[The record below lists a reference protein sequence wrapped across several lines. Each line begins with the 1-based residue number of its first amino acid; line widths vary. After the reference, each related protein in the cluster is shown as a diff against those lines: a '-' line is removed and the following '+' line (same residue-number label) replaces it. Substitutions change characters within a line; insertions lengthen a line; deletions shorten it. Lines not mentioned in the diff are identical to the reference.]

1 MADAPIHD
9 LADFLRRA
17 NITLKDEYDRI
28 QRRVREDPGT
38 AGDQGEENW
47 ADFLRGWLPK
57 SYTIV
62 TKGRIIGV
70 DGRMSPQIDIL
81 VLKPSYPAALFST
94 KTYLAAGVAAAFEC
108 KITVRPDHIRDAVR
122 TCSLVKDLF
131 QTRSGTPQRELHSP
145 ITYGL
150 LCHSHAW
157 KTGASK
163 PSENVASQLNSAS
176 EGVTHPRLLLDLLC
190 IADVGTWSNQIFP
203 WQMPQPS
210 LVNGRPAFGDPSQCT
225 VATAFVA
232 STVEEN
238 ESAGKFSPVS
248 MLLWS
253 VFQKIAREDATMRD
267 LAEYYRHVNAA
278 NGSGKFLHWNPQLV
292 YSNGVRNRLLSED
305 PFVGSFGIDNEWS
318 RMFH

>member
-1 MADAPIHD
+1 MSDAPIHD

-17 NITLKDEYDRI
+17 NLTLKDEYNRI
-28 QRRVREDPGT
+28 QRRVLEDPGT

-47 ADFLRGWLPK
+47 AEFLRGWLPK
-57 SYTIV
+57 SYTVV

-81 VLKPSYPAALFST
+81 VLKPSYPTALFST

-131 QTRSGTPQRELHSP
+131 QARTGTPQRELHSP
-145 ITYGL
+145 IVYGL

-157 KTGASK
+157 NAEKSK
-163 PSENVASQLNSAS
+163 PSENVACQLNSAS
-176 EGVTHPRLLLDLLC
+176 QSAQRPRLLLDVLC
-190 IADVGTWSNQIFP
+190 VADVGTWSNQIMS
-203 WQMPQPS
+203 WQMPPPTMAS
-210 LVNGRPAFGDPSQCT
+210 GKPVYAAPSQCT

-232 STVEEN
+232 STVEQN
-238 ESAGKFSPVS
+238 ETCAQFSPVS
-248 MLLWS
+248 VLLWS

-278 NGSGKFLHWNPQLV
+278 NGSGIFRSWNAELV
-292 YSNGVRNRLLSED
+292 YSSSVREKLLSEN
-305 PFVGSFGIDNEWS
+305 PFVGSLGIDNEWS
-318 RMFH
+318 RMFQ